1 MSAARRTRLILASEV
16 IIVVLAAVMLAAAC
30 ASSPQG
36 HGTTPPTKKA
46 TPTRSATDAP
56 STAAPSPTDSPST
69 APVGIAGHYQ
79 VGTWWPPIS
88 TFTEPADTGLTG
100 QYLGERKLVMMI
112 EYPAQGPGQ
121 PASGPFPLILFAPG
135 FQYCGD
141 KYTYLLQSWA
151 SAGYV
156 VAAVNFPL
164 TDCLAG
170 KALNEADVV
179 NQPQDMS
186 YALSKLLSLS
196 AQSGNPLS
204 GLLNPSQVAAAGHSD
219 GGDTV
224 AALGANTCCTDTRL
238 KAVAVLSGAAMSTIT
253 PVFPG
258 KYFSHG
264 APPMMFVQGSADT
277 INLPSASLNLYRADE
292 AGARYYLDLFGASH
306 MEPYAGTSPVEQLV
320 ARVTLAFFDRYVLGQ
335 AGAQATM
342 TQDSNASGTA
352 SLVSGGHLPPGS
364 G

>member
-1 MSAARRTRLILASEV
+1 M
-16 IIVVLAAVMLAAAC
+16 
-30 ASSPQG
+30 
-36 HGTTPPTKKA
+36 
-46 TPTRSATDAP
+46 
-56 STAAPSPTDSPST
+56 
-69 APVGIAGHYQ
+69 GIAGHYQ

-88 TFTEPADTGLTG
+88 AFVEPAHPGPAG
-100 QYLGERKLVMMI
+100 QYLGERTLQMMI
-112 EYPAQGPGQ
+112 EYPAQGSGQ

-135 FQYCGD
+135 FMYCGD

-156 VAAVNFPL
+156 VAAVNFPR

-196 AQSGNPLS
+196 AQSDNPLS
-204 GLLNPSQVAAAGHSD
+204 GLLNPNQVAAAGHSD

-238 KAVAVLSGAAMSTIT
+238 KAVAVLSGAAMSAIT
-253 PVFPG
+253 PTFPG
-258 KYFSHG
+258 TYFSHG
-264 APPMMFVQGSADT
+264 APPMMFTQGSADK
-277 INLPSASLNLYRADE
+277 INPPSASRYLYQADG

-306 MEPYAGTSPVEQLV
+306 MGPYAGTNSVEQLV
-320 ARVTLAFFDRYVLGQ
+320 ARVTLDFFDQYVLGQ

-352 SLVSGGHLPPGS
+352 TLVSGGHLPPGS
-364 G
+364 GLSAWPRPRQRALARNIWRGA